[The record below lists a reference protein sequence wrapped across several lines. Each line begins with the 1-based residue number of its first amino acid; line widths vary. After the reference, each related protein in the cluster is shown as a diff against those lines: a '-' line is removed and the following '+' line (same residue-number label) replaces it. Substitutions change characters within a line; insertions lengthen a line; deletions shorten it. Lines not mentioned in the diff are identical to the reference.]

1 MIRRCLRLPLR
12 QERATRSADIAR
24 VKTAREH
31 SITMQTAASAK
42 AFDIDNA
49 CTLYAKWVPNTYDV
63 VLNAQGGS
71 GSATVT
77 ATYDS
82 EMPVIVAP
90 DKPGYLF
97 GGYFS
102 ETGGSGVNYYNADC
116 SSARTYDKTEGI
128 TLYAVW
134 TPIKYNIQLYSRG
147 ENVGALYDVT
157 YGELRLPSAES
168 LGESLIPIIISWAG
182 IFTTNKIGPCIRR
195 TGLILPVLRQ
205 SRGKTAYIYAAW
217 LEKR

>member
-1 MIRRCLRLPLR
+1 M
-12 QERATRSADIAR
+12 RSG
-24 VKTAREH
+24 
-31 SITMQTAASAK
+31 
-42 AFDIDNA
+42 F
-49 CTLYAKWVPNTYDV
+49 PNTYDV

-168 LGESLIPIIISWAG
+168 LGISYPNYNFVGWNIYDEQNWAMY
-182 IFTTNKIGPCIRR
+182 TADR
-195 TGLILPVLRQ
+195 TYSAGLATEQ
-205 SRGKTAYIYAAW
+205 GKNGVYLCRVA
-217 LEKR
+217 